1 MRTDLFTERK
11 CVHVKLDKDVHSAL
25 RSKLFHQNLSMQ
37 EVFDEFARLIAAG
50 DARAEKIVEQ
60 LVMRKI
66 KDQLEGKTSKKKK
79 LKNISELDHDALYDL
94 IEKDPHD
101 DEAA

>member
-1 MRTDLFTERK
+1 
-11 CVHVKLDKDVHSAL
+11 
-25 RSKLFHQNLSMQ
+25 MQ

-50 DARAEKIVEQ
+50 DNKAEKIVEA

-66 KDQLEGKTSKKKK
+66 KDQIEGKNKKQ
-79 LKNISELDHDALYDL
+79 KNKDISELDHDTLYDL